1 MPIGVILLLL
11 FLALF
16 IWSVVTPS
24 SLDKAIAQGKKQH
37 NPEPVIK
44 ELQKRPPE
52 YQGKFFE
59 RIMTKIW
66 EDKEHRFAISL
77 LQRFV
82 QYRPADPAGHKW
94 IALILE
100 QDSLLQEHF
109 EEGFLDENYN
119 PNAIPGGPSG

>member
-24 SLDKAIAQGKKQH
+24 SLDKAIAQGKKQYD
-37 NPEPVIK
+37 PEPVIQ

-52 YQGKFFE
+52 YQGKFFD

-66 EDKEHRFAISL
+66 NDKDHQFAIVL
-77 LQRFV
+77 LQHFV
-82 QYRPADPAGHKW
+82 RYRPADPTGHKW
-94 IALILE
+94 IALILD
-100 QDSLLQEHF
+100 QDSLLEEYF
-109 EEGFLDENYN
+109 DEGFLTEHYN